1 MERLKQYCM
10 GVCDIDGLQT
20 FIIFASKYEELLR
33 NSELLK
39 DLKISERLMTPFI
52 KTIRELNTD
61 KIYFAFVYLPTFI
74 EKFQWMPVY
83 CYKNGSQFYHVHY
96 RDSWMCRECG
106 NIMNQSVIMPLVE
119 AEPEIYFYSACG
131 NRHPSIPPFFQKI
144 KCPICGKLL
153 QNHLFLIK

>member
-20 FIIFASKYEELLR
+20 FIISASKYEELLR

>member
-20 FIIFASKYEELLR
+20 FIISASKYEELLR

-153 QNHLFLIK
+153 QNHLFHIK

>member
-119 AEPEIYFYSACG
+119 AEPEIYFYSARG

-144 KCPICGKLL
+144 KCPKCGKLL